1 MEKAFKERVMA
12 LQPEKLVTAEK
23 YLALERKADHK
34 SEYYAGEIF
43 AMAGASERH
52 NLIVA
57 NVVAELRAGLKRRDC
72 KVYPSDMRLKIL
84 STGLYTYPDVVVVCN
99 KPQFDDEHKDTLLNP
114 TLIVEILSESTEAYD
129 RGKKFEHYRK
139 IESLAKYLL
148 IPQDSPKIEYY
159 SRQPENQWLLSEIT
173 GLQNTVKLA
182 AIGCELVLAEVYDK
196 VEI

>member
-1 MEKAFKERVMA
+1 MA
-12 LQPEKLVTAEK
+12 LQPKTLITPEE
-23 YLALERKADHK
+23 YLALERKAEHK
-34 SEYYAGEIF
+34 SEYHNGEIF

-57 NVVAELRAGLKRRDC
+57 NVIAELRAGLKRRDC
-72 KVYPSDMRLKIL
+72 KVYPSDMRLKIP
-84 STGLYTYPDVVVVCN
+84 STGLYTYPDVIVVCH

-114 TLIVEILSESTEAYD
+114 TLVVEILSESTEAYD

-139 IESLAKYLL
+139 IESLAEYLL
-148 IPQDSPKIEYY
+148 ISQDSHKIEYY

-182 AIGCELVLAEVYDK
+182 TIGCELVLAEVYDK